1 MKCVHYEI
9 RAKKDGKVVIKNFGW
24 FNKDTDVKKYL
35 EAQYNKRLFEVVIT
49 K

>member
-1 MKCVHYEI
+1 MKCVHYEK
-9 RAKKDGKVVIKNFGW
+9 RSKKNGEVVIKDMGG

-35 EAQYNKRLFEVVIT
+35 ETQYNKRLFEVVIT